1 MQLNSKIATLIGAL
15 IFIVLVSAL
24 APTMFS
30 GLNTTG
36 GPTWLTTVLPII
48 VASGLVFAVWKA
60 FN

>member
-1 MQLNSKIATLIGAL
+1 MQLNAKIATLIGAL

-30 GLNTTG
+30 GLNATG